1 MVRIARAELLREDM
15 YLKAADRRDESCKS
29 NEQTL
34 ERTNMLKTAQRPL
47 GMHIVTIVC
56 LLCVYIDTGNVY
68 MPDSVCMNSMR
79 SIVYIYTL
87 HIQ

>member
-1 MVRIARAELLREDM
+1 MVRSARAELLREDM
-15 YLKAADRRDESCKS
+15 YLKAADRRDESFKS

-47 GMHIVTIVC
+47 GMHIVTKCVC
-56 LLCVYIDTGNVY
+56 CVVY

>member
-34 ERTNMLKTAQRPL
+34 ERTNMLKTAQQSL

-56 LLCVYIDTGNVY
+56 LLCGYMGNHIDNVY
-68 MPDSVCMNSMR
+68 MPDSVC
-79 SIVYIYTL
+79 I
-87 HIQ
+87 